1 MYGITGMAII
11 EQIINSLSQDGAH
24 TGAVQKNVGPVL
36 QDQRGHCKED
46 RDEERRLCGGAV
58 DRIPG
63 DWGAKNKPL
72 VFNFQLEFL

>member
-1 MYGITGMAII
+1 MAII
-11 EQIINSLSQDGAH
+11 EQIINSLSQE
-24 TGAVQKNVGPVL
+24 AVQKNVGPVL
-36 QDQRGHCKED
+36 QEQWVPGHCRED

-63 DWGAKNKPL
+63 DWETKVEPL

>member
-1 MYGITGMAII
+1 MHDITVMAII
-11 EQIINSLSQDGAH
+11 EQIINSLSQDL
-24 TGAVQKNVGPVL
+24 QRNVGPVL
-36 QDQRGHCKED
+36 RDEQQGHCKED